1 MEIKGRSLDEIQV
14 GDEISL
20 SKKVPMDEGVRYAE
34 ASGDWNPLHQD
45 DDFAR
50 AVGFNGRIVHGLYTY
65 AFCGKLFTDWAK
77 DPMRLKRLKVRFSDP
92 LYPGDRLT
100 VRATVNKRER
110 DMIYFDFEA
119 ENQEGSKVITKG
131 GAEVSLKG

>member
-1 MEIKGRSLDEIQV
+1 MEIKGKSLDEIQV
-14 GDEISL
+14 GDEISI

-50 AVGFNGRIVHGLYTY
+50 AVGFNGKIVHGLYMY
-65 AFCGKLFTDWAK
+65 AFCGKLFTDLVK

-92 LYPGDRLT
+92 LYPGDT
-100 VRATVNKRER
+100 VTVKANAAKIKG
-110 DMIYFDFEA
+110 DTIYFDFEVK
-119 ENQEGSKVITKG
+119 NQEGSKVITKG
-131 GAEVSLKG
+131 GAEVSLK